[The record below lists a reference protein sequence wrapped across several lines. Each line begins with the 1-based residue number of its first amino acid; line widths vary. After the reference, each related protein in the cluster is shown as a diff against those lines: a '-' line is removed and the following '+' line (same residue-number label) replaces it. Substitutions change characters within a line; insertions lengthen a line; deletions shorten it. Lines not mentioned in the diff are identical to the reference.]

1 MVVTKDTVVADPSQ
15 VGGSELT
22 PIFANRF
29 YVLVTPSVTRVA
41 FGEFVAGDPDVDTNF
56 HTAMVMPT
64 NNALQL
70 AKLILEL
77 HEKNIARNRDST
89 DTRDGPR

>member
-1 MVVTKDTVVADPSQ
+1 VAVTKDTVVADPSQ

-41 FGEFVAGDPDVDTNF
+41 FGEFVAGDPDSDTNF

-64 NNALQL
+64 PQALQL
-70 AKLILEL
+70 ANLILEL
-77 HEKNIARNRDST
+77 HQKNIARSRNST
-89 DTRDGPR
+89 DTRDGP